1 MRDAYQVAAVR
12 AAERAL
18 MATVPDGALM
28 ARAASG
34 LASVCASLLS
44 RHPGHVYGT
53 RVVVLA
59 GSGDNGGD
67 ALYAGALLARRGVA
81 VTAIAAGPKVHP
93 GGTAAL
99 RAAGGRVIAQA
110 DLTNSA
116 GLTNGADL
124 MDNADLIID
133 GLLGIG
139 GRGGLR
145 EPFAGLA
152 RQAARARQAGATV
165 VAVDLPSGIDADTG
179 AVDGP
184 AVRADVTVTFGAIKP
199 GLLIDPGAGH
209 AGAVELIDIG
219 LGPYLKDAPS
229 AAAPQG
235 NDIREMLP
243 RPGAESDKYRRGV
256 LGLLAG
262 SDRFTGAVLLAT
274 GGAVRGGAG
283 MVRVVTA
290 NVAAVLVRQAWPET
304 VVTVHPDQGD
314 WDLLGSVGRVQAWV
328 AGPGMGT
335 GPDAV
340 ARLAAVLGTDLPVL
354 VDADGLTILSQVKGL
369 LPRRE
374 AAPTLITPHAGELAR
389 LLGTDAASV
398 EARRLEH
405 ARRAAG
411 ELGVTVLLKGSTTV
425 IAPGASGDPRD
436 EPVLVNP
443 TGTPWLATAG
453 SGDVLSGLAGALLAQ
468 GLEPAQAGLAAA
480 YLHGLAGRLAAA
492 GFAGRLARPAWPGGP
507 PRPHRPRRAPAGPAR
522 PRSGLPTWSG
532 RCRPRS
538 GACERHG
545 PAGFRR
551 SRRDH
556 RERRGA
562 VRAGAR
568 QPGDGR
574 GEGQRVR
581 PRHDSGRP
589 GGAGRRGQL
598 AGRRRPGR
606 GGRAPAGGDHRA
618 RAVPD
623 DLRRSRR
630 GDQARRRPHGRPRWR
645 SPRRSR
651 PRPTGP
657 ASAPGCT
664 SRPTPGSAAAA
675 PRRRTGRGWCRP
687 PWTPRPGA
695 RCG

>member
-12 AAERAL
+12 TAERAL
-18 MATVPDGALM
+18 MEIVPDGALM
-28 ARAASG
+28 ARAATG
-34 LASVCASLLS
+34 LASVCASLLA
-44 RHPGHVYGT
+44 RYPGHVYGT

-67 ALYAGALLARRGVA
+67 ALYAGALLARRGAA
-81 VTAIAAGPKVHP
+81 VTAIAAGPRAHL

-99 RAAGGRVIAQA
+99 RAAGGRVSGDPGDGAA
-110 DLTNSA
+110 A
-116 GLTNGADL
+116 GGHADL
-124 MDNADLIID
+124 MDRADLIID

-139 GRGGLR
+139 GRGGLQ

-219 LGPYLKDAPS
+219 LGPYLKDGPCAT
-229 AAAPQG
+229 APQRD
-235 NDIREMLP
+235 DIRELLP

-256 LGLLAG
+256 LGLL
-262 SDRFTGAVLLAT
+262 
-274 GGAVRGGAG
+274 AG

-304 VVTVHPDQGD
+304 VVTVYPDEGD

-335 GPDAV
+335 GQDAV

-369 LPRRE
+369 LPRP
-374 AAPTLITPHAGELAR
+374 APTLITPHAGELAR
-389 LLGTDAASV
+389 LLGTDGASV

-425 IAPGASGDPRD
+425 IAPPGASGGSPD

-480 YLHGLAGRLAAA
+480 YLHGMAGRLAAA
-492 GFAGRLARPAWPGGP
+492 GMAGRLAADTPAPEGPGGTGQAP
-507 PRPHRPRRAPAGPAR
+507 IGASDLVRA
-522 PRSGLPTWSG
+522 LPTAF
-532 RCRPRS
+532 RS
-538 GACERHG
+538 
-545 PAGFRR
+545 
-551 SRRDH
+551 
-556 RERRGA
+556 
-562 VRAGAR
+562 
-568 QPGDGR
+568 
-574 GEGQRVR
+574 
-581 PRHDSGRP
+581 
-589 GGAGRRGQL
+589 L
-598 AGRRRPGR
+598 
-606 GGRAPAGGDHRA
+606 
-618 RAVPD
+618 
-623 DLRRSRR
+623 
-630 GDQARRRPHGRPRWR
+630 
-645 SPRRSR
+645 
-651 PRPTGP
+651 
-657 ASAPGCT
+657 
-664 SRPTPGSAAAA
+664 
-675 PRRRTGRGWCRP
+675 
-687 PWTPRPGA
+687 
-695 RCG
+695 